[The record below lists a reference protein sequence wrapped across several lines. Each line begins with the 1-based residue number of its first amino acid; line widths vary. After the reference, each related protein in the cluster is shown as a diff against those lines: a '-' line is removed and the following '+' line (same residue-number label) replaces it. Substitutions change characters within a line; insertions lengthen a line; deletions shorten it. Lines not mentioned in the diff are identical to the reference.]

1 MKNVFDIYNP
11 LGSRINICGGGGKTT
26 LSRAISEKYGHKHI
40 ELDSL
45 YWNPG
50 WQPESDRDFKA
61 KTALEIG
68 DADHSWVVDGNYTSK
83 LNDLVLTQC
92 DLVIWL
98 NLPWKVVF
106 WRIVLRCIKR
116 ARTKARI
123 CGDNF
128 ETWKQMFSKDSL
140 LLYLIQ
146 ERKQYINRKD
156 LFLPL
161 ISKDVPVLE
170 ISSTKQLRE
179 FYKFHGL

>member
-1 MKNVFDIYNP
+1 
-11 LGSRINICGGGGKTT
+11 
-26 LSRAISEKYGHKHI
+26 
-40 ELDSL
+40 
-45 YWNPG
+45 
-50 WQPESDRDFKA
+50 
-61 KTALEIG
+61 
-68 DADHSWVVDGNYTSK
+68 
-83 LNDLVLTQC
+83 
-92 DLVIWL
+92 
-98 NLPWKVVF
+98 VF
-106 WRIVLRCIKR
+106 WRIALRCIKR
-116 ARTKARI
+116 ATTKERI

-146 ERKQYINRKD
+146 ERKQYINRRD